1 MQSLKSFASQIPI
14 ADVIVKSVLHLRQI
28 RDIITDIKNENDMA
42 NEKDKTLKFELAE
55 SYFCTTQTGERL
67 TFRCVGR
74 TNKKI
79 TLKDKHYDK
88 VVKVGIYA
96 NEQGIEFCYP
106 LGKYVSKPV
115 LMASNKVND

>member
-1 MQSLKSFASQIPI
+1 MK
-14 ADVIVKSVLHLRQI
+14 
-28 RDIITDIKNENDMA
+28 NDMA

-67 TFRCVGR
+67 IFRCIKR

-79 TLKDKHYDK
+79 TLRDKHYDK

-115 LMASNKVND
+115 LMASNKVE

>member
-1 MQSLKSFASQIPI
+1 
-14 ADVIVKSVLHLRQI
+14 
-28 RDIITDIKNENDMA
+28 MA

-88 VVKVGIYA
+88 VGKCGIYA
-96 NEQGIEFCYP
+96 YYLGVEFCYP
-106 LGKYVSKPV
+106 SKQYISKRV
-115 LMASNKVND
+115 LMARKHIGY

>member
-1 MQSLKSFASQIPI
+1 
-14 ADVIVKSVLHLRQI
+14 
-28 RDIITDIKNENDMA
+28 MA
-42 NEKDKTLKFELAE
+42 NEKDQTLKSELAE
-55 SYFCTTQTGERL
+55 PYFCTTQTAERL
-67 TFRCVGR
+67 SFRCVGR
-74 TNKKI
+74 TTKKI

-115 LMASNKVND
+115 LMASNKLE

>member
-1 MQSLKSFASQIPI
+1 
-14 ADVIVKSVLHLRQI
+14 
-28 RDIITDIKNENDMA
+28 MA

-96 NEQGIEFCYP
+96 SLLIDIFLKRFCVFFFFFP
-106 LGKYVSKPV
+106 S
-115 LMASNKVND
+115 

>member
-1 MQSLKSFASQIPI
+1 MK
-14 ADVIVKSVLHLRQI
+14 
-28 RDIITDIKNENDMA
+28 NDMA
-42 NEKDKTLKFELAE
+42 SEKDKTLKFELAE

-67 TFRCVGR
+67 IFRCIKR

-88 VVKVGIYA
+88 VVKVGINA
-96 NEQGIEFCYP
+96 NEQGIEFCNP
-106 LGKYVSKPV
+106 LRKYASKPV